1 VSHDPNILRMQTYI
15 NKDIIA
21 TVPDRELFE
30 DFQEKRVTDAMR
42 EEIHKKVKFSWTD
55 EDDLNSTVLIGE
67 VAILHVDEYKQLL
80 TQLKT
85 YKEISERRGR
95 HI

>member
-1 VSHDPNILRMQTYI
+1 MSHDANILRMQTYI
-15 NKDIIA
+15 NKDIIT

-67 VAILHVDEYKQLL
+67 VVVLHVDEYKKLL
-80 TQLKT
+80 KTLKT
-85 YKEISERRGR
+85 YKEINERRGR